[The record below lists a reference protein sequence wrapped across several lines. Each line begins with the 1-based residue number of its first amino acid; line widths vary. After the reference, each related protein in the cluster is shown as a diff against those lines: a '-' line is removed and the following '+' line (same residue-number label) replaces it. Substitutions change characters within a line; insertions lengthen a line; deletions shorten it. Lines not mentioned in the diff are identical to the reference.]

1 MRKRYVFFSG
11 VALLAILTALIVW
24 QVSFS
29 FGEYGPSSL
38 EQTVV
43 YWAVSTLTFLLAVT
57 VGFMLF
63 RTAVKLYLER
73 QRNREGSR
81 IQSKL
86 VAGALAL
93 SLLPVVFLVAF
104 SYIILNRNIE
114 KWFMVPVEGI
124 RTALTETNDA
134 FNLEVDGRAQA
145 LANWLAALPAVRNGT
160 ADFASLC
167 TANRIAGMRLRD
179 PNGGMHGLC
188 ASSGTDRNARTAAA
202 SAGELGTLEVTVLPG
217 VDLAAKQS
225 LIDQFQKRY
234 SELFAGKRS
243 IRTFYLLFILLIA
256 LFILFVA
263 SWIALLLARQISG
276 PIAAL
281 LDAASEVRRGNL
293 AYRVTTPAADEMGSL
308 VRAFNEMTEGLET
321 SQREIES
328 RRQFTEAILESI
340 PTGVI
345 SLSSDGRIRRVNRAM
360 ATLFTDDELQNAE
373 SVTDLLT
380 PEHAAE
386 VRYLMKRARRTGVAS
401 TQLDLARQGRVLHLA
416 ITVSALPGQGPSAQ
430 GYVVV
435 VEDTSELLRAQKA
448 AAWHEVARRI
458 AHELKN
464 PLTPIALSAE
474 RITRQLDRGLTPESE
489 RVLRQCSVIIAR
501 EVESV
506 KALADEF
513 SQFSRFPAAQPVPLD
528 LNEIVRNGLDVFAG
542 RLDGIDVK
550 LDLAPELPP
559 VNIDPEQMKRVVVN
573 LVDNAAEAMRE
584 SLVKRLWVATRATP
598 DGNPDTVE
606 LLVGDTGRGVSAED
620 KEKLFLPYFSTK
632 ERGTGLG
639 LAIVSHIIAEHGGR
653 IRVEDNRPA
662 GARFYVELPV
672 MGADSLTSE
681 TDVTMESGA
690 TA

>member
-1 MRKRYVFFSG
+1 MKTMRKRYVFFAG
-11 VALLAILTALIVW
+11 VALLAILTTLMVW
-24 QVSFS
+24 QMSFT

-43 YWAVSTLTFLLAVT
+43 FWAVSTLIFLVAVT

-124 RTALTETNDA
+124 RATLTDTDDA

-145 LANWLAALPAVRNGT
+145 LANWLATLPAVRNGT

-167 TANRIAGMRLRD
+167 SANRIAELRLRD
-179 PNGGMHGLC
+179 PNGGQHSLC
-188 ASSGTDRNARTAAA
+188 RA
-202 SAGELGTLEVTVLPG
+202 SAGLEKARVASASVGSLGTLQVLVLPA
-217 VDLAAKQS
+217 VDLQRQQGF
-225 LIDQFQKRY
+225 IDEFQQEY
-234 SELFAGKRS
+234 SRLFAGKRS

-263 SWIALLLARQISG
+263 SWIALLLARQISN
-276 PIAAL
+276 PISAL
-281 LDAASEVRRGNL
+281 LEASSEVRRGNL
-293 AYRVTTPAADEMGSL
+293 AYRVTAPAADEMGSL
-308 VRAFNEMTEGLET
+308 VRAFNEMTQGLEA
-321 SQREIES
+321 SRQEIEG

-345 SLSSDGRIRRVNRAM
+345 SLTPEGRIRRVNRAM
-360 ATLFTDDELQNAE
+360 ATLFPDDELQHAD
-373 SVTDLLT
+373 SVADLLT
-380 PEHAAE
+380 AEHAAE
-386 VRYLMKRARRTGVAS
+386 VRYLMKRARRTGIAS
-401 TQLDLARQGRVLHLA
+401 TQLDLTRPGRVLHLA
-416 ITVSALPGQGPSAQ
+416 VTVSALPGAGA

-464 PLTPIALSAE
+464 PLTPIALSAD
-474 RITRQLDRGLTPESE
+474 RIARSLDRGLTPESE
-489 RVLRQCSVIIAR
+489 RVLRQCSAIIAR

-528 LNEIVRNGLDVFAG
+528 LNAVVRNGLDVFAG
-542 RLDGIDVK
+542 RLDGIDVQT
-550 LDLAPELPP
+550 DLAADLPL
-559 VNIDPEQMKRVVVN
+559 VNIDAEQMKRVVVN
-573 LVDNAAEAMRE
+573 LVDNAAEAMRD
-584 SLVKRLWVATRATP
+584 SLVKRLYVATRATP
-598 DGNPDTVE
+598 EGAADTVE
-606 LLVGDTGRGVSAED
+606 LLVADTGRGVSAED

-632 ERGTGLG
+632 GRGTGLG
-639 LAIVSHIIAEHGGR
+639 LAIVSHIIGDHGGR

-672 MGADSLTSE
+672 MGADNAAPE
-681 TDVTMESGA
+681 ADVTMGA
-690 TA
+690 NV